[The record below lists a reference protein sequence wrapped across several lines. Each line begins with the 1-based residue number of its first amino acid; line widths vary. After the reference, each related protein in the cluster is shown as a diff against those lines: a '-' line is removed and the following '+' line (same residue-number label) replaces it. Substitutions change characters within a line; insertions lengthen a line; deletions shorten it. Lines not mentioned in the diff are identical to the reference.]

1 MTFQALDQKRRNFL
15 DLVNND
21 NKILELMY
29 SNGRAWLQ
37 YIGHSNILCA
47 RVARTITN
55 HAPIGEY
62 WLHFFPK
69 KEFSCLCGLY
79 PIKMRHHILYK
90 FRRFNKY

>member
-37 YIGHSNILCA
+37 YIGHSNILCTRA
-47 RVARTITN
+47 ARTITN

-62 WLHFFPK
+62 
-69 KEFSCLCGLY
+69 
-79 PIKMRHHILYK
+79 
-90 FRRFNKY
+90 